1 MPKRQLTNL
10 ALCLAVVPLLG
21 WWLTGLFDI
30 DEGFYAAVVA
40 EMNRRGEWITPYYNG
55 SPWFEKPILAYWLAK
70 PTVALFGEMVGPRL
84 PSVLCT
90 IGTYLLVAWYLRR
103 RVSETAA
110 TWTVLALGS
119 SLLFVAVGRMTM
131 TDMPL
136 VLAFSAAM
144 LAFWESL
151 VGDRRWRI
159 LTAGL
164 LGVGVLA
171 KGPVALILFVP
182 IVAWTFWREKELRP
196 AFRGHWLTGTL
207 VLALVIATWYIPV
220 YLANGQLFVQKFLI
234 EQNIGRFTGGD
245 AAHSIKGAW
254 TIILYVP
261 VVFIGMLPWSV
272 WIWKAW
278 PRNPLPP
285 QRLGR
290 KGQGME
296 GFELVDGATLDEA
309 ANLHPPTPSSK
320 TNHLEEAAF
329 LRYLATWATV
339 VFVFFSISS
348 AKLPHYVLPVLVPL
362 AMLIG
367 SYLAKRKPLETI
379 RQMAFPI
386 VWMLFMSILANVSFL
401 WWYQQS
407 GQAEAHTFARYIRTN
422 SIHKVERTVAVFQ
435 IPKKE
440 GRKAAGTLKLQE
452 TSLPSMLLYLDSTVN
467 EADTA
472 QEVVEKNSH
481 WLFTRKGRITDEVR
495 DDFARLGRKLNPI
508 GPEGQ
513 NFELYEVV
521 SAAIPANSL

>member
-70 PTVALFGEMVGPRL
+70 PTVAIFGEMVGPRL

-90 IGTYLLVAWYLRR
+90 VGTYLLVAWYLRR

-110 TWTVLALGS
+110 TWAVLVLGS

-136 VLAFSAAM
+136 VLAFSAAI
-144 LAFWESL
+144 LTFWESL
-151 VGDRRWRI
+151 IGDRRWRI

-164 LGVGVLA
+164 LGVAVLA
-171 KGPVALILFVP
+171 KGPVALILFIP
-182 IVAWTFWREKELRP
+182 IVAWTFWREKQLRP
-196 AFRGHWLTGTL
+196 AFRGHWLAGIL
-207 VLALVIATWYIPV
+207 VLAMVIATWYIPV

-234 EQNIGRFTGGD
+234 EQNIERFKGGD
-245 AAHSIKGAW
+245 VAHSIKGAW
-254 TIILYVP
+254 TVFLFVP

-278 PRNPLPP
+278 PGRPVAS
-285 QRLGR
+285 QRLVR

-296 GFELVDGATLDEA
+296 ESELVDDANVDEA
-309 ANLHPPTPSSK
+309 ADLAPSTPSSMS
-320 TNHLEEAAF
+320 NHWQEGAF
-329 LRYLATWATV
+329 LRYLAAWAAI
-339 VFVFFSISS
+339 VFIFFSISS
-348 AKLPHYVLPVLVPL
+348 AKLPHYVLPVFVPL
-362 AMLIG
+362 AMLVGI
-367 SYLAKRKPLETI
+367 YLARRKPLETI

-386 VWMLFMSILANVSFL
+386 AWMLLISILANAGFL

-407 GQAEAHTFARYIRTN
+407 GQAEAHDFARYIKAN

-435 IPKKE
+435 IPKQE
-440 GRKAAGTLKLQE
+440 GRVAAGTLKLQE
-452 TSLPSMLLYLDSTVN
+452 TSLPSFLLYLDATVN

-472 QEVVEKNSH
+472 EDVVEKDSH
-481 WLFTRKGRITDEVR
+481 WLFTRKGRITDAIKA
-495 DDFARLGRKLNPI
+495 DFASLGKRLTPA
-508 GPEGQ
+508 GPTGN
-513 NFELYEVV
+513 NFELYEVT
-521 SAAIPANSL
+521 PLP